1 MNTSRAR
8 IPTEPIVSPNAVHDA
23 TVPTVLYDVI
33 ARKTIANEHAETLH
47 RAFAAPGS
55 AQVFVDVL
63 RTIGR
68 RLRRRRPQ
76 LVHDAVTKRTRDRK
90 QGFEATGA
98 RGHARSLETSDF
110 RVTAS
115 AREAEDTPAAAPL
128 HSSRA

>member
-1 MNTSRAR
+1 M
-8 IPTEPIVSPNAVHDA
+8 
-23 TVPTVLYDVI
+23 LYDVI
-33 ARKTIANEHAETLH
+33 ARETIANERAEALH

-55 AQVFVDVL
+55 AQVFVGVL

-68 RLRRRRPQ
+68 RLRRRRRQ
-76 LVHDAVTKRTRDRK
+76 LVLDATTNRTRDRR

-115 AREAEDTPAAAPL
+115 FREAEDTPAAARL

>member
-1 MNTSRAR
+1 M
-8 IPTEPIVSPNAVHDA
+8 
-23 TVPTVLYDVI
+23 LYDVI
-33 ARKTIANEHAETLH
+33 ARKTIANERAETLH

-76 LVHDAVTKRTRDRK
+76 PVHDVVTKRTRDRR
-90 QGFEATGA
+90 QGFEVTGA
-98 RGHARSLETSDF
+98 RGHARSLEKSGF

-115 AREAEDTPAAAPL
+115 FREAEDTPAAALPRNT
-128 HSSRA
+128 RA